1 LVSTTTVLVRPWLKL
16 WRTVPVETDPTARG
30 FRLSGALGPVVDG
43 VPVGAV
49 GCWPSLVLSFSSL
62 IRSLYSWAEKSAGR
76 SKIVSSVVINA

>member
-1 LVSTTTVLVRPWLKL
+1 MVSTTTVLVRPWLKL

-30 FRLSGALGPVVDG
+30 FRLSGARGPVAEG

-62 IRSLYSWAEKSAGR
+62 IRSLLLVAGKSA
-76 SKIVSSVVINA
+76 SS